1 MSDACLGLSDGY
13 HCLANFTQSVRCLSE
28 HVAPNAQGM
37 TQSAA
42 TTVACACDGTTG
54 YCATN
59 MDMRDPVV
67 VAGLALTATMIMWL
81 LVAAIRLV
89 ERVILPYTRDTD
101 RVQA

>member
-1 MSDACLGLSDGY
+1 
-13 HCLANFTQSVRCLSE
+13 
-28 HVAPNAQGM
+28 
-37 TQSAA
+37 
-42 TTVACACDGTTG
+42 
-54 YCATN
+54 

-67 VAGLALTATMIMWL
+67 VASLALTATMIMWL